1 MEEYS
6 NLNGD
11 DFNGAPEHNFTAT
24 LRINIK
30 EEKLLKQWLQE
41 MFEYSKCTYR
51 TTRTYNVRQKRL
63 LYRVDMHCQHKQK
76 ILTTRQKGLK
86 AVIKNKPSPL
96 MGELRNKKT
105 NCPSTLTLKLEEPTR
120 KELYSDKK
128 DILTSH
134 KAKLQLKFNHNH
146 PINSAHVLSFRPVNE
161 KTKEKYYKLF
171 QSGHSAASARHY
183 YENTLMDTCDEEE
196 LQGTMCDCSINPI
209 LQDVSRLYS
218 QWRLSE
224 YGSDRNGKVVAESL
238 IEEISLY
245 NITNAASGR
254 KACVQVYDTGNTDE
268 TDSDTDNQ
276 PPKPK
281 RKKISSSIPLII
293 TACTPLMS
301 RVHKNVKQAREMIFC
316 DSTSCLEKYN
326 CSLFI
331 FSTSSPCGGLPLG
344 VAITSDEK
352 ESTIKKALQ
361 LLLKVL
367 PGGSFYGSK
376 NGPKVVMTDD
386 SNTEREAIS
395 QTWPN
400 AHLLLCVFH
409 FLQSHWT
416 WLYEGKNKIKNE
428 HRAILIGKVKE
439 LVYSKTEKDLMDAYS
454 KLLKNDIVAMNP
466 NFQSHIKVHWLRDNN
481 GRYATV

>member
-1 MEEYS
+1 
-6 NLNGD
+6 
-11 DFNGAPEHNFTAT
+11 
-24 LRINIK
+24 
-30 EEKLLKQWLQE
+30 
-41 MFEYSKCTYR
+41 
-51 TTRTYNVRQKRL
+51 
-63 LYRVDMHCQHKQK
+63 MHCQHKQK

-105 NCPSTLTLKLEEPTR
+105 NCPSTLILKLEEPTR

-146 PINSAHVLSFRPVNE
+146 PINSAHALSFRPVNE

-196 LQGTMCDCSINPI
+196 LQGTMCDRSINPI

-224 YGSDRNGKVVAESL
+224 YGSDRNGKVLAESL

-245 NITNAASGR
+245 NITNAASGG

-281 RKKISSSIPLII
+281 RKTRRS
-293 TACTPLMS
+293 
-301 RVHKNVKQAREMIFC
+301 VE
-316 DSTSCLEKYN
+316 
-326 CSLFI
+326 
-331 FSTSSPCGGLPLG
+331 
-344 VAITSDEK
+344 
-352 ESTIKKALQ
+352 
-361 LLLKVL
+361 
-367 PGGSFYGSK
+367 
-376 NGPKVVMTDD
+376 
-386 SNTEREAIS
+386 
-395 QTWPN
+395 
-400 AHLLLCVFH
+400 
-409 FLQSHWT
+409 HWT
-416 WLYEGKNKIKNE
+416 
-428 HRAILIGKVKE
+428 RALTALG
-439 LVYSKTEKDLMDAYS
+439 
-454 KLLKNDIVAMNP
+454 
-466 NFQSHIKVHWLRDNN
+466 
-481 GRYATV
+481 